1 MPTSSPSSYEASRPL
16 ARTRYAFL
24 TLPHYS
30 MIALTNA
37 IEPLR
42 MANRVSGHVAYEWV
56 VASLDG
62 EPAVASNGMM
72 ITPTIRLAPPVC
84 RCCWPACRRPSAA

>member
-1 MPTSSPSSYEASRPL
+1 MPTSSPSPHEASRPL
-16 ARTRYAFL
+16 PRTRYAFL

-42 MANRVSGHVAYEWV
+42 RANRVSGHVA
-56 VASLDG
+56 
-62 EPAVASNGMM
+62 
-72 ITPTIRLAPPVC
+72 
-84 RCCWPACRRPSAA
+84 